1 MQILSTSFGLLAL
14 IALISSSC
22 TTTAQTIDVELVPA
36 FPNLTFPQPT
46 DIQNAGDGSNRLFVC
61 EKTGFLHVF
70 PNNPDVSETT
80 LFLDL
85 STRVTTQSEMGLL
98 GLAFHPN
105 YEENGFFY
113 VYYNVQRGNKLYTI
127 ISRFS
132 VDSEDPNKADINS
145 ELVLMEIEQPF
156 GNHDGGQ
163 IAFGPDDG
171 YLYIALGDGG
181 SGGDPLNS
189 GQDLRSPLGKI
200 LRIDVD
206 NTDGDKNYSIP
217 ATNPFATNSEY
228 VQEIYAWGLRNP
240 WRFSFDPPT
249 GRLWAG
255 DVGQDKWEEIDIIE
269 KGGNYG
275 WRVTEGWHCYNPNN
289 NCDSIGLIGP
299 VWEYSHSV
307 GQSITG
313 GYVYRGS
320 NVPALEGM
328 YIYGDFSSSRI
339 WALDYQSP
347 EDVSNIL
354 LTTAPLG
361 VSTFG
366 IDESNELYVT
376 GFGSNQTNRKI
387 YKFVD
392 PSGNVEG
399 GELNAE
405 ATLHPAIPN
414 PARSRVT
421 IPYDLD
427 GSMQVSITIF
437 NSIGEEIAQLINQK
451 KEVGEHQ
458 VEFDTTEIPGGIYYV
473 QLTTEKGQVTRK
485 LTVEH

>member
-1 MQILSTSFGLLAL
+1 MHKLSTSFGLLVL
-14 IALISSSC
+14 IALVSLSC
-22 TTTAQTIDVELVPA
+22 TSTAQTIDVELVPA
-36 FPNLTFPQPT
+36 FPNLTIPLPT

-61 EKTGFLHVF
+61 EKTGLLHVF
-70 PNNPDVSETT
+70 PNDPNVSETT

-85 STRVTTQSEMGLL
+85 RGQIATQSEMGLL

-105 YEENGFFY
+105 YKENGFFY
-113 VYYNVQRGNKLYTI
+113 LNYNVQRGNKFYTI

-145 ELVLMEIEQPF
+145 EVIMMEIEQPF
-156 GNHDGGQ
+156 QNHDGGQ
-163 IAFGPDDG
+163 IAFGPEDG

-206 NTDGDKNYSIP
+206 NPDDENGKNYSIP
-217 ATNPFATNSEY
+217 ETNPFATNSEY

-240 WRFSFDPPT
+240 WRFSFDQPT
-249 GRLWAG
+249 GRLWAA
-255 DVGQDKWEEIDIIE
+255 DVGQDKWEEVNIIE

-275 WRVTEGWHCYNPNN
+275 WRVTEGWHCYDPNN

-320 NVPALEGM
+320 NVPALTGM
-328 YIYGDFSSSRI
+328 YIYGDYGSRRI
-339 WALDYQSP
+339 WALDYKS
-347 EDVSNIL
+347 EADVTNSSIVNTPFAIY
-354 LTTAPLG
+354 
-361 VSTFG
+361 TFG
-366 IDESNELYVT
+366 VDENNELYV
-376 GFGSNQTNRKI
+376 GGLNSKI
-387 YKFVD
+387 HKFVD

-399 GELNAE
+399 KELNTG
-405 ATLHPAIPN
+405 ATLHPAVPN
-414 PARSRVT
+414 PASSRVI

-437 NSIGEEIAQLINQK
+437 NSIGEEISQLVNQK
-451 KEVGEHQ
+451 EERGN
-458 VEFDTTEIPGGIYYV
+458 I
-473 QLTTEKGQVTRK
+473 R
-485 LTVEH
+485 